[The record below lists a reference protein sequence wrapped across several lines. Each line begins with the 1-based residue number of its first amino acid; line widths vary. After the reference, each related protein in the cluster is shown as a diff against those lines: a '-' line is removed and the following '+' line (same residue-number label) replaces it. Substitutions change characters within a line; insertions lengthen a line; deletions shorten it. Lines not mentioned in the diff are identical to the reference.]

1 MPLRLGIDIACRAA
15 HQVSLADEQGRF
27 IWTGR
32 RFRTTPQDLA
42 RLWAMLP
49 DGTDPAEVLVVMEP
63 TRNAWVPLAA
73 WFRRRGAGVVLVP
86 PERSADLRRYYAKHT
101 KSDRLDSQLLA
112 RLPMLHPDGLYAEQ
126 GLGPGDALKRAAKLH
141 STLTHRRS
149 QSLARLDA
157 LLEILGPAWHAAIGA
172 DLANRTPLKFLA
184 AGYADP
190 HVVKRLGRT
199 RLARFCYRHSRG
211 AWGEPHADALLAAA
225 QETLQLWSGGELDYP
240 DLAEDIAI
248 EARLALQLTEE
259 IKDLDERTALLLREA
274 DPTGILT
281 SAPGVAAITAAAI
294 LGRLGDPNR
303 FTSLAGARAFTGLV
317 PTLDASGLN
326 GRHGGTDQTR
336 RRGPAASTVHGR
348 RPGPPH
354 RPHPGRQ
361 IPPPHDRGRQTPQ
374 LRALPHRH
382 HAADP
387 DHRLLARRTALP
399 AARRRRHPSDHRT
412 SPRDHRRTLHHTQRP
427 PRPTQNH
434 HRHRNGPAK
443 QGVAKRSIN
452 RSVQTQ
458 RYDPH
463 RSLTSVRNSTGSSLH
478 RPVRPKGRG
487 GAVRPDLPRERDPP
501 PVDRAGVAEPE
512 REGGK
517 VPRHPAAGLL
527 RRAGPFASLAA
538 ARKRWMAGWSDTTPT
553 VRTRPW
559 MPTSQRFQPIDSRR
573 SRDREL
579 LPLWLPPTIATPA
592 TLHRDQQGVDQAPDA
607 SGPGRVR

>member
-1 MPLRLGIDIACRAA
+1 MQLRLGIDIACRAA

-42 RLWAMLP
+42 RLWSMLP
-49 DGTDPAEVLVVMEP
+49 EGTDPADIVVVMEP

-73 WFRRRGAGVVLVP
+73 WFRRRGAEVVLVP

-112 RLPMLHPDGLYAEQ
+112 RLPILHPDGLHAEQ

-141 STLTHRRS
+141 STLTHRRT

-157 LLEILGPAWHAAIGA
+157 LLEILGPAWHAAIGG

-225 QETLQLWSGGELDYP
+225 NQTLELWSGGELDYP
-240 DLAEDIAI
+240 DLAEDIAL

-259 IKDLDERTALLLREA
+259 LKDLDERTALLLREA

-317 PTLDASGLN
+317 PILDASGVN
-326 GRHGGTDQTR
+326 GRHGGPTKRGDAVLRQALFMAAGQARRIDPTLAAKYHRLMIDAGKHHNSALCHIATTLLTR
-336 RRGPAASTVHGR
+336 IIACWRAEQPY
-348 RPGPPH
+348 
-354 RPHPGRQ
+354 
-361 IPPPHDRGRQTPQ
+361 Q
-374 LRALPHRH
+374 LRDVDGTPLTI
-382 HAADP
+382 DQ
-387 DHRLLARRTALP
+387 ARAIIAERYAIPKDLR
-399 AARRRRHPSDHRT
+399 ARRRTTDTARTDRRNKESPSA
-412 SPRDHRRTLHHTQRP
+412 P
-427 PRPTQNH
+427 
-434 HRHRNGPAK
+434 
-443 QGVAKRSIN
+443 
-452 RSVQTQ
+452 
-458 RYDPH
+458 
-463 RSLTSVRNSTGSSLH
+463 STGPSK
-478 RPVRPKGRG
+478 PN
-487 GAVRPDLPRERDPP
+487 A
-501 PVDRAGVAEPE
+501 
-512 REGGK
+512 
-517 VPRHPAAGLL
+517 
-527 RRAGPFASLAA
+527 
-538 ARKRWMAGWSDTTPT
+538 TTPT
-553 VRTRPW
+553 
-559 MPTSQRFQPIDSRR
+559 
-573 SRDREL
+573 
-579 LPLWLPPTIATPA
+579 AA
-592 TLHRDQQGVDQAPDA
+592 
-607 SGPGRVR
+607 